1 MTCILNS
8 NWYSLFY
15 FYQGGLSTGDWQP
28 EYFLKYI
35 IRFIVNMNI
44 MLINDHISL
53 NTGLGLYLHQLQKVK
68 DLYLM
73 HACIRGRHFQDFDMI
88 YLSSLSCRI
97 AFNSK
102 LKAHLCSSGRKSFFN
117 RAFIMKHIQ
126 QPYWI
131 KGFSEKEGDCQ
142 RLCSHETSQQPA
154 QGQGGCTLGPIWI
167 KSIADMAQLDS
178 VQQH

>member
-53 NTGLGLYLHQLQKVK
+53 NTGLGLYLHQL
-68 DLYLM
+68 
-73 HACIRGRHFQDFDMI
+73 
-88 YLSSLSCRI
+88 
-97 AFNSK
+97 
-102 LKAHLCSSGRKSFFN
+102 
-117 RAFIMKHIQ
+117 
-126 QPYWI
+126 
-131 KGFSEKEGDCQ
+131 
-142 RLCSHETSQQPA
+142 
-154 QGQGGCTLGPIWI
+154 
-167 KSIADMAQLDS
+167 
-178 VQQH
+178 